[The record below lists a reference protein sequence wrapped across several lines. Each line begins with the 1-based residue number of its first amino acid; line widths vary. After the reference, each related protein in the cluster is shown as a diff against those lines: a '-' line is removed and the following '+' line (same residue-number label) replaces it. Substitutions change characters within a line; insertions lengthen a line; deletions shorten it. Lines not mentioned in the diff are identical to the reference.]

1 MNLARF
7 SVSRPVAAGIIN
19 FALLLLGLF
28 YVTRM
33 PVSLYPDISFP
44 FISVSIG
51 YPGASPEQIESKLL
65 KPIESEVAGIKG
77 VSRIIGKA
85 VQNGGLMVVG
95 FRMSVDDQE
104 ALDAVREKVAA
115 VRDEFPSGIK
125 EPVIQRIDFG
135 ATPILIFGVA
145 SEGNAD
151 QTKKQLEDGLIR
163 TLQRVEGVKDA
174 TVMGLGERQIE
185 LQLDAQNLTSMRI
198 APLEIFE
205 FLAGHMNV
213 VPWGDLKQDNKQ
225 ASVARE
231 NLSDNL
237 AEWENL
243 EINLKDGRTANLQ
256 SLGET
261 VLRFDDQA
269 TQVLVD
275 GKPGLGLVVT
285 KRADAN
291 TVETIARVQARL
303 KEEPLPAGVKL
314 FNIIDQA
321 KYIEAN
327 AHEVWVALFAGGLFA
342 VLVILFFLTDVKSAL
357 ISATALPVSVAGAF
371 IFMSAFGFS
380 LNMLTLLALS
390 LAIGLLIDD
399 AVVVRE
405 SIFREMESG
414 KSALQAAIDGTD
426 KVASAVLATTLAVV
440 AVFLPVAMMGGMVG
454 QFFKQFGITI
464 CIAVLLSMWVA
475 FTLDPMLSAKFAGHP
490 QPIQGRFWDSV
501 RSGLSKVDATIANWA
516 RWSFRNPIKIILGS
530 VALLVFAALL
540 SASRGAEFLALE
552 DRDQFLVSVR
562 APAGSTREQNVSHL
576 ENASER
582 LRDLPGLQ
590 HVFATV
596 GEPNDPLL
604 STMRLVFVSK
614 NDRKEN
620 ILDLQK
626 LAKQRLEGFG
636 AAVLVMEPPPIEGV
650 GGEAPVTVFIYG
662 DDFNEMRSAAN
673 ETLKKIQN
681 VKGIS
686 TARIETAESARAYD
700 VKLKSSQFVYSG
712 TNSQA
717 VDLTGRLALT
727 GLESG
732 NVGENNTPFIV
743 RLKQS
748 DANLETVLNDILVP
762 TLRGPEPL
770 SKFTELV
777 ESHRPTIIERE
788 RRSRKMAIWASLDRT
803 RSYGNVLQDVQAI
816 VDNLPKPIWGEI
828 SGDKEYF
835 EEMIGNFS
843 FALIGSFFFIFIVL
857 AIQFENLFRPFVI
870 ILSLPLAI
878 IGGFI
883 GLYVS
888 GNQLAMGAIIGFILL
903 IGLAAKNGILLV
915 DAIGVKEKEKPLL
928 EAVVES
934 VRERSRPILMTSIAM
949 IFGMIPTAMLRGA
962 GSEFRSPMAIAIIG
976 GVISSTLLSFLVVP
990 AIFGLV
996 EVVKKRLFKNISIS
1010 GIVVC
1015 LAMAFS
1021 YQQEAWAQQTL
1032 DVLRHNQVFA
1042 ELVRDVHAHSAEA
1055 VAIRSA
1061 SVGAEGSANASLLSF
1076 IGGARIE
1083 LAREWAKPG
1092 VTQSVTLPLPPP
1104 IGPITNETVIL
1115 PKVQNSALL
1124 AWQFP
1129 IFNLQVFESVRL
1141 KRQLSAQVPVIK
1153 NAQTDVFTASLAQL
1167 LLQYCH
1173 AKMKTEHK
1181 SRVVENA
1188 LFKKRVVESRSQ
1200 SGTTRRVDETI
1211 AGVEADT
1218 ARIDLLQAQSEM
1230 HRLQFEFEHRSQK
1243 KLPEQGLELPTL
1255 PFSTSE
1261 FQSNAV
1267 NALMGAYEV
1276 QLANADVNNATKFP
1290 TVSVE
1295 VAHQRTGV
1303 FERDASNPQ
1312 NLLALRAQW
1321 AFLDGGQRVREFT
1334 LRSQAALDVLSEK
1347 QRVEAK
1353 LRSDYL
1359 SLPFRYKTVN
1369 EQLSLLKNTRTQAQL
1384 SLKSIQEAYKVGL
1397 ASAYDLRQ
1405 AEELSI
1411 KAELALI
1418 DVEVAVRALSI
1429 ESLLLT
1435 SRWLSWLS
1443 HPSEK

>member
-19 FALLLLGLF
+19 FALLLIGLF

-51 YPGASPEQIESKLL
+51 YPGASPEQIEAKLL
-65 KPIESEVAGIKG
+65 KPIESEIAGVKG
-77 VSRIIGKA
+77 VSRIMGKA

-104 ALDAVREKVAA
+104 ALDAVREKVSA
-115 VRDEFPSGIK
+115 VRSRFPTGIK

-145 SEGNAD
+145 SDGTAS

-163 TLQRVEGVKDA
+163 TLQRIEGVKDA

-205 FLAGHMNV
+205 FLSGHMNV

-237 AEWENL
+237 ADWEKL
-243 EINLKDGRTANLQ
+243 EVNLKDGRTANLQ
-256 SLGET
+256 NLGST
-261 VLRFDDQA
+261 LLRFDENA

-291 TVETIARVQARL
+291 TVDTIARVHARL
-303 KEEPLPAGVKL
+303 KDEPLPPGVKL
-314 FNIIDQA
+314 FSIIDQA
-321 KYIEAN
+321 TYIEAN
-327 AHEVWVALFAGGLFA
+327 AHEVWIALFAGGLFA

-357 ISATALPVSVAGAF
+357 ISATALPVSVAGSF

-405 SIFREMESG
+405 SIFREMENG
-414 KSALQAAIDGTD
+414 KSALKAAVDGTD

-475 FTLDPMLSAKFAGHP
+475 FTLDPMLSAKFGGHP
-490 QPIQGRFWDSV
+490 KPIQGRFWDAL
-501 RSGLSKVDATIANWA
+501 RSGLSKTDETIAAWA
-516 RWSFRNPIKIILGS
+516 RWSFKNPIKIILAS
-530 VALLVFAALL
+530 VGLLVFAALL

-562 APAGSTREQNVSHL
+562 APAGSTREQNISFL

-620 ILDLQK
+620 ISDLQK
-626 LAKQRLEGFG
+626 LAKQRLDGFG
-636 AAVLVMEPPPIEGV
+636 APILVMEPPPIEGV

-662 DDFNEMRSAAN
+662 DDFNQMRVAAN
-673 ETLKKIQN
+673 ETLNKIQN

-686 TARIETAESARAYD
+686 TARIETADSALAYD
-700 VKLKSSQFVYSG
+700 VKLKSSQFVFSG
-712 TNSQA
+712 TNAQA
-717 VDLTGRLALT
+717 VELTGRLALT

-732 NVGENNTPFIV
+732 NVGDDNTPFVV
-743 RLKQS
+743 RLKPS

-770 SKFTELV
+770 SKFTELT

-788 RRSRKMAIWASLDRT
+788 RRSRKIVIWGSLDRT
-803 RSYGNVLQDVQAI
+803 RSYGNVLEDVQTI

-828 SGDKEYF
+828 AGDKEYF

-843 FALIGSFFFIFIVL
+843 LALIGSFFFIFIVL
-857 AIQFENLFRPFVI
+857 AVQFENLFRPFVI

-883 GLYVS
+883 GLYVT

-915 DAIGVKEKEKPLL
+915 DAIGEKEKEIPIF

-949 IFGMIPTAMLRGA
+949 VFGMIPTALLRGA

-976 GVISSTLLSFLVVP
+976 GVISSTMLSFLVVP

-996 EVVKKRLFKNISIS
+996 EVIKKRLFKNVRIS
-1010 GIVVC
+1010 GIAI
-1015 LAMAFS
+1015 LISAAIS
-1021 YQQEAWAQQTL
+1021 YQQQASAQQKSS
-1032 DVLRHNQVFA
+1032 VGQRNQIFA
-1042 ELVRDVHAHSAEA
+1042 ELVRDVAANSAEA
-1055 VAIRSA
+1055 ASIRSA
-1061 SVGAEGSANASLLSF
+1061 VVGADGSASASLLSF
-1076 IGGARIE
+1076 IGGTRVE
-1083 LAREWAKPG
+1083 LSREWAKPG
-1092 VTQSVTLPLPPP
+1092 ITQSVTLPLPPP

-1115 PKVQNSALL
+1115 PKVQNTALL

-1141 KRQLSAQVPVIK
+1141 KNHLSAQVPVIK
-1153 NAQTDVFTASLAQL
+1153 NAQTDVFTASIAQL

-1173 AKMKTEHK
+1173 AKMKAEHK

-1188 LFKKRVVESRSQ
+1188 LFRKKVVESRSQ
-1200 SGTTRRVDETI
+1200 SGTTRRVDETL
-1211 AGVEADT
+1211 AQVEADT
-1218 ARIDLLQAQSEM
+1218 ARIELLQAQSDM
-1230 HRLQFEFEHRSQK
+1230 QRLQFEFEQRSQK
-1243 KLPEQGLELPTL
+1243 KFPTEGLELPDL
-1255 PFSTSE
+1255 PFSNLE

-1267 NALMGAYEV
+1267 NALAGAYQV
-1276 QLANADVNNATKFP
+1276 QLANADVNNATRFP

-1295 VAHQRTGV
+1295 VAHQRTGI
-1303 FERDASNPQ
+1303 FERDAAEPQ
-1312 NLLALRAQW
+1312 NLLAVRAQW
-1321 AFLDGGQRVREFT
+1321 SFLDGGRRIREFT
-1334 LRSQAALDVLSEK
+1334 LQSQVALDILSEK

-1359 SLPFRYKTVN
+1359 TLPLRYKTLQD
-1369 EQLSLLKNTRTQAQL
+1369 QLALLNNTRSQAQL

-1397 ASAYDLRQ
+1397 ANGYDLKQ
-1405 AEELSI
+1405 AEDSSI

-1418 DVEVAVRALSI
+1418 DVQVAVRALSM

-1443 HPSEK
+1443 HPSEN